1 MDKSASEFIA
11 SKYAM
16 KSLMDEF
23 YRYRDILSDTNIYI
37 IKVFKDLIEYQYAL
51 ATKNGAIDVN
61 GSEILYINAG
71 CSIIYLTRETL
82 THIKGKRMEALF
94 VMWWDKIL
102 QKEYGGRVFLVV
114 NFKLF
119 QAVMDCMNKHKI
131 APPNSSLEIPRVWKD
146 NVIFLQQSF
155 FDIQVVI
162 LRCNPIKETG
172 W

>member
-82 THIKGKRMEALF
+82 NHIKVKSMETLF
-94 VMWWDKIL
+94 V
-102 QKEYGGRVFLVV
+102 G
-114 NFKLF
+114 
-119 QAVMDCMNKHKI
+119 
-131 APPNSSLEIPRVWKD
+131 
-146 NVIFLQQSF
+146 
-155 FDIQVVI
+155 
-162 LRCNPIKETG
+162 
-172 W
+172 

>member
-1 MDKSASEFIA
+1 
-11 SKYAM
+11 
-16 KSLMDEF
+16 
-23 YRYRDILSDTNIYI
+23 
-37 IKVFKDLIEYQYAL
+37 
-51 ATKNGAIDVN
+51 
-61 GSEILYINAG
+61 
-71 CSIIYLTRETL
+71 
-82 THIKGKRMEALF
+82 MEALF

-102 QKEYGGRVFLVV
+102 QNEYDGRVFLVV

-131 APPNSSLEIPRVWKD
+131 ALPNSSLEIPRVWKD